1 MLGNVIVFDK
11 NARDSIQNFEAG
23 NGDVAITYENE
34 VLTAQEAGEEDE
46 AVYPPSS
53 VLIENP
59 VAVVDKWVDDH
70 CVREVAE
77 AFVEYLHTPE
87 VKELYTDVGFLRS
100 TDLKEA
106 QKGGGQFPAMDD
118 LFTVDE
124 IGGWD
129 ALTEELFSDSGIV
142 TQAIAS

>member
-1 MLGNVIVFDK
+1 M
-11 NARDSIQNFEAG
+11 
-23 NGDVAITYENE
+23 
-34 VLTAQEAGEEDE
+34 
-46 AVYPPSS
+46 
-53 VLIENP
+53 LIENP
-59 VAVVDKWVDDH
+59 VAVVDKWVDEH

-106 QKGGGQFPAMDD
+106 QKGGGQFPPMDD

-142 TQAIAS
+142 TQAIAG